1 MARLNKFA
9 SVNLNDSYGKPDRG
23 GSANSSNNGT
33 PSGSGKPRI
42 SSSGGMLVLSR
53 PGRSQPPSPSPS
65 PKPGQ
70 ARLGIPSP
78 VNLPSLKRETSAG
91 ENLPSSP
98 PTAGWIKGE
107 SPPLTGWTRAGES
120 PNDLSQKPAVSR
132 SLDTMGESLKTSST
146 GKPDVY
152 APPAMRATSLQTGST
167 SRVLPSTAPQLE
179 QKPLAVIRGEEFP
192 TLQAAVARPPTPPQ
206 HPRQKDLQQKQ
217 REKQQEAKE
226 QQLKLQQLSQVQ
238 GHKQVQADT
247 LQSSNESFQSQPPTL
262 SLRPL
267 GKPENPY
274 QKMNVGAAGPDHP
287 SLQPQYVGRDSNAF
301 SDGSLSRSPAVG
313 GSMQNSVSSQG
324 SSGLRSP
331 SGASV
336 PGHGSISKVDDA
348 RDSGHSFRPQY
359 RSPLPTSQTSP
370 TVQSAF
376 QANSESSW
384 LSSSRRDFVSAPR
397 DVSHIKYAG
406 GVLTKLGEET
416 DLETKNAFYVKD
428 SYSSK
433 NSSSFREGHNTGG
446 NIDSYLE
453 QGGFNRDS
461 SDLRVFGR
469 SSSLVHDSAPRIEGF
484 HSQRS
489 FVRDAYNRDS
499 RDENIRGNRDSGILD
514 NGNSHSR
521 DVRDSRENIFKGS
534 GDIYDRDAKEANS
547 HDCRNVYIRDVRD
560 VYSQDSATSK
570 QMGYGYQSSSNG
582 NSSQRGHASHS
593 EPQYGRGGIGP
604 AGMSATSNLGSV
616 YDSYY
621 GKQHGSLGMG
631 DRISTGEARAGIEAP
646 LSPLMGPGVLYS
658 SKSEMTGSRR
668 VRSPAISTS
677 SFDSIKEVHE
687 VRSSD
692 RPQRLYEEDKQ
703 ANYED
708 KMMDVRKSG
717 SELHGSS
724 LAAQRPLIKRESEQ
738 SIGARVVQ
746 LNSNKKV
753 DDERSTRED
762 AKKQLVLE
770 DERRKE
776 AAKLK
781 LLELEERIARRAVE
795 AKKEEVE
802 VKGKEAFVETACL
815 KQQDVEPFFSTTTYE
830 SENFAVQ
837 DRDGDVVWGEDDSVS
852 KLVRPS
858 SASSLSS
865 WTYKAPSEGFTPY
878 QEVESR
884 HVGESEL
891 SQDRKMVRPRS
902 PSSWRKEVGSGPTS
916 KLFSSPYIESGG
928 FRRPSDGGT
937 YKLF

>member
-53 PGRSQPPSPSPS
+53 PGRSQPSSPSPS

-91 ENLPSSP
+91 ENLSSSP
-98 PTAGWIKGE
+98 PTAGWSKGE

-132 SLDTMGESLKTSST
+132 SLDTVGESLNAMST

-152 APPAMRATSLQTGST
+152 APPAMRATSVQTGST
-167 SRVLPSTAPQLE
+167 SRVLPSTSVPQLE

-238 GHKQVQADT
+238 GYKQVQADT
-247 LQSSNESFQSQPPTL
+247 LQSSNENLQSQSPTL

-267 GKPENPY
+267 GKPESPY

-301 SDGSLSRSPAVG
+301 SDGSLSWSPAVG
-313 GSMQNSVSSQG
+313 GSMQNSVSSKG
-324 SSGLRSP
+324 TNGLRSP
-331 SGASV
+331 SGGSM

-359 RSPLPTSQTSP
+359 RSPLPTSHSSP
-370 TVQSAF
+370 TVQSGF

-384 LSSSRRDFVSAPR
+384 LSSRRDFVSAPR

-406 GVLTKLGEET
+406 DVLTKLGEETGKT

-433 NSSSFREGHNTGG
+433 DSSSFREGHNTGG
-446 NIDSYLE
+446 IFYSYLE
-453 QGGFNRDS
+453 QGGFTRDS

-514 NGNSHSR
+514 NENSHSR
-521 DVRDSRENIFKGS
+521 DVRDSRENIFKDS
-534 GDIYDRDAKEANS
+534 GDIYDRDVKEANS
-547 HDCRNVYIRDVRD
+547 HDCRNVYIRDVKD

-582 NSSQRGHASHS
+582 NSSRRGHASHS

-604 AGMSATSNLGSV
+604 AGMSATSNPGSV

-621 GKQHGSLGMG
+621 GKQYGSSGMV
-631 DRISTGEARAGIEAP
+631 DRISTREARAGIEAP
-646 LSPLMGPGVLYS
+646 LSPLMGPGVPYS
-658 SKSEMTGSRR
+658 SMSEMPGSRR

-703 ANYED
+703 AKYED
-708 KMMDVRKSG
+708 KMMDVRKAG

-738 SIGARVVQ
+738 LIGARVIQ
-746 LNSNKKV
+746 LNSSKKV

-795 AKKEEVE
+795 GKKEEVE

-815 KQQDVEPFFSTTTYE
+815 KQQDVEQFLSTTKYE
-830 SENFAVQ
+830 SEKLVAVQ
-837 DRDGDVVWGEDDSVS
+837 DRDGDVAWGEDDSVS

-884 HVGESEL
+884 HVGKSEL
-891 SQDRKMVRPRS
+891 
-902 PSSWRKEVGSGPTS
+902 
-916 KLFSSPYIESGG
+916 ES
-928 FRRPSDGGT
+928 
-937 YKLF
+937 